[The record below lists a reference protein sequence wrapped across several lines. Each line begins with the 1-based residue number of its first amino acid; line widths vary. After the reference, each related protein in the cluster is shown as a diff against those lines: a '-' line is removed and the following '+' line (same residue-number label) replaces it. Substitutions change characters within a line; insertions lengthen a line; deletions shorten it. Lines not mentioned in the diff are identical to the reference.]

1 VRLGIFAK
9 TFEGNSPGE
18 VLPAATA
25 AGFSAVQ
32 YNMACS
38 GLPPMP
44 DHIPSSVAQEVGEF
58 AAKSGISIAALSG
71 TYNMIHP
78 DPAIRSK
85 GHDRLAK
92 LAAAARTMK
101 TNLITLC
108 TGSRDPDDQ
117 WRDHRE
123 NRRSAAWKDL
133 LASMEVAIGIADK
146 YDIYL
151 GIEPELAN
159 VINSAPSARRLL
171 DELKSPRLKIILD
184 PANLFE
190 TATQKEQRLLVA
202 QAVDLLADSI
212 VMGHAKDR
220 SITGGFT
227 AAGRGVLD
235 YPHYLACMRRIRF
248 DGTIVTHGL
257 SASDANEVA
266 SFLGT
271 QLETAGFIVEHACP
285 KQ

>member
-9 TFEGNSPGE
+9 TFAGNSPGE
-18 VLPAATA
+18 VLPAAAA

-38 GLPPMP
+38 GLPSMP
-44 DHIPSSVAQEVGEF
+44 DHIPASVAQDVGES
-58 AAKSGISIAALSG
+58 AAKSGVSIAALSG
-71 TYNMIHP
+71 TWNMIHP
-78 DPAIRSK
+78 DPAVRSK

-92 LAAAARTMK
+92 LAAAAGAMK

-108 TGSRDPDDQ
+108 TGTRDPEDQ

-123 NRRSAAWKDL
+123 NRSAAAWKDL
-133 LASMEVAIGIADK
+133 LASMEIAIGIAEE

-151 GIEPELAN
+151 GVEPELAN

-190 TATQKEQRLLVA
+190 TATQEEQRRLVA
-202 QAVDLLADSI
+202 EAVDLLADSI

-220 SITGGFT
+220 SIAGGFT

-235 YPHYLACMRRIRF
+235 YPHYIACLRRIQF

-257 SASDANEVA
+257 AASDASGVA
-266 SFLGT
+266 SFLRT
-271 QLETAGFIVEHACP
+271 QLETAGFTVEHACP